1 MPAPS
6 GPRPSAA
13 AASPPLGSNPA
24 APACCLAVKTKLP
37 VAAGGSWSVAQ
48 QQQRSVADA
57 IVTWN
62 PGCEDSLDLQSELD
76 LQIRGAVGDAVSR
89 DACGGSC
96 PPSKPFCDAA
106 SGSCKAPSC
115 SDVARYCH
123 DNDDIGLRARLFC
136 PRTCGCDDPR
146 SSLVLANPNQGCG
159 RNCARSGLYMERLQ
173 KLPCEDA
180 LYNDTAYN
188 AFLDNWEAVG
198 WTWPQDFAAR
208 AVKLSI
214 ELRWGCWV
222 LPWLELGAANLC
234 VEGGA
239 YWPIRPLSYF
249 CPETCGCRAGD
260 PHCPL
265 TCPARE
271 SIPNADCA
279 EDLASGNGGTCPVG
293 AW

>member
-1 MPAPS
+1 MRA
-6 GPRPSAA
+6 
-13 AASPPLGSNPA
+13 GS
-24 APACCLAVKTKLP
+24 
-37 VAAGGSWSVAQ
+37 
-48 QQQRSVADA
+48 
-57 IVTWN
+57 
-62 PGCEDSLDLQSELD
+62 
-76 LQIRGAVGDAVSR
+76 
-89 DACGGSC
+89 
-96 PPSKPFCDAA
+96 
-106 SGSCKAPSC
+106 
-115 SDVARYCH
+115 
-123 DNDDIGLRARLFC
+123 
-136 PRTCGCDDPR
+136 
-146 SSLVLANPNQGCG
+146 
-159 RNCARSGLYMERLQ
+159 YMERLQ
-173 KLPCEDA
+173 NVTCEDVP
-180 LYNDTAYN
+180 YNDTAYN

-249 CPETCGCRAGD
+249 CPATCGCRAGD

-279 EDLASGNGGTCPVG
+279 EDLATGNGGSCPVG
-293 AW
+293 AWTP